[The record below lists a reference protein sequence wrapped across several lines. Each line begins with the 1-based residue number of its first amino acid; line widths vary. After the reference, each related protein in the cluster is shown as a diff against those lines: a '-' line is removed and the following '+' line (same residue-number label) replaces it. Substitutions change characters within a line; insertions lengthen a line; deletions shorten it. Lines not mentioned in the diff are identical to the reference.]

1 MVASEDGRIFTHWVL
16 AVGNLNSKFSEC
28 SKAL

>member
-1 MVASEDGRIFTHWVL
+1 MVAAENSSMFTHWVL
-16 AVGNLNSKFSEC
+16 AVGKLNRTFSES